1 LEVISFP
8 GVVNSTAGSNESGCV
23 PSSTTRVFGPELD
36 EEDELE
42 EDGELD
48 EEDELETL
56 LAAELVVTCVE
67 EEVVLVVELFPIDVT
82 R

>member
-1 LEVISFP
+1 VISFP

-23 PSSTTRVFGPELD
+23 PSSTTSVFGPELD

-48 EEDELETL
+48 EENELEETL
-56 LAAELVVTCVE
+56 LAVELVETCVE
-67 EEVVLVVELFPIDVT
+67 EEVVLVVELFPTEVAK
-82 R
+82 